1 MPKQKTVKIITP
13 NGKSNSKNNRSK
25 LTIASF
31 KFKKINDEMPNRI
44 TINIRKISEILI
56 VNYLKLTNC
65 SLRDYPPHI
74 EVRHV
79 QR

>member
-1 MPKQKTVKIITP
+1 M
-13 NGKSNSKNNRSK
+13 NNRSK

-31 KFKKINDEMPNRI
+31 KFKKINDEMPIRI
-44 TINIRKISEILI
+44 TSTNRKISEILI
-56 VNYLKLTNC
+56 VNYLKLTNG

-74 EVRHV
+74 EVKHV